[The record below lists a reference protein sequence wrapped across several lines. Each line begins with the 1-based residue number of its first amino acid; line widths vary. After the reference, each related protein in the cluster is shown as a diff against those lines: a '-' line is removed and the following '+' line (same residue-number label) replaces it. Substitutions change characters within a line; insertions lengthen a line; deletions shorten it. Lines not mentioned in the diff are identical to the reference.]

1 MGQMG
6 DAIQACLIKE
16 YVKSSY
22 HMRIDI
28 VRWCI
33 DQDLEAHTHAFSSY
47 LCHREAS
54 SNKCV
59 TFDSV
64 SESSLVCA
72 SQEMFISV
80 FKRCMIL

>member
-6 DAIQACLIKE
+6 YAIQACLIKE
-16 YVKSSY
+16 YVKPSY

-33 DQDLEAHTHAFSSY
+33 AQDLEAHTHAFSSY
-47 LCHREAS
+47 LYHQESS

-59 TFDSV
+59 IFDSI

-72 SQEMFISV
+72 SQEMFITV
-80 FKRCMIL
+80 FKRIIL

>member
-6 DAIQACLIKE
+6 CATQAYLIKE
-16 YVKSSY
+16 YVKPSY

-33 DQDLEAHTHAFSSY
+33 AKDLEAHTRAFSSY
-47 LCHREAS
+47 LCNREV

-59 TFDSV
+59 TFDSI

-72 SQEMFISV
+72 SQEMFITV
-80 FKRCMIL
+80 FKRMIL